1 MNSPAPLAE
10 ELTAEYG
17 DVLPP
22 TLITNTVT
30 AAWFAV
36 PSHDDGLVRA
46 TACADVAGLAE
57 AVVRCA
63 ATSRS

>member
-30 AAWFAV
+30 AVWDAV
-36 PSHDDGLVRA
+36 PSHDERVVQA
-46 TACADVAGLAE
+46 TARADVAGLAE
-57 AVVRCA
+57 AVVRSA
-63 ATSRS
+63 STPRS